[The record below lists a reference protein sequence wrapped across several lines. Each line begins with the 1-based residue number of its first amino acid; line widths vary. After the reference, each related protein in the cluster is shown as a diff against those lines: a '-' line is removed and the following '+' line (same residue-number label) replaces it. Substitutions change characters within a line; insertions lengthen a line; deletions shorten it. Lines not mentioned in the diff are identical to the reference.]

1 MNSKGGIRITTFNV
15 EYHYNTCLKML
26 QTQYYYNL
34 IDAIAYLVAA
44 IIPAYFILKSR
55 KSINNNDNNN
65 YFRKLTMV
73 LVGFILIQVFYHIAA
88 IIGFRLLAKGFLEP
102 LSMTTLLFFGVI
114 YFIKTWKIKK
124 QQQGQQQQEELK
136 T

>member
-1 MNSKGGIRITTFNV
+1 
-15 EYHYNTCLKML
+15 ML
-26 QTQYYYNL
+26 QNQYYNL
-34 IDAIAYLVAA
+34 IDAIVYLIAA

-55 KSINNNDNNN
+55 KSINNNND
-65 YFRKLTMV
+65 FRKLTMV

-102 LSMTTLLFFGVI
+102 LSMAALLFFGVI
-114 YFIKTWKIKK
+114 YLISTWKIKK
-124 QQQGQQQQEELK
+124 QQRQELK

>member
-1 MNSKGGIRITTFNV
+1 
-15 EYHYNTCLKML
+15 ML
-26 QTQYYYNL
+26 QNQYYNL
-34 IDAIAYLVAA
+34 IDAIAYLIAA

-55 KSINNNDNNN
+55 KSINNNND
-65 YFRKLTMV
+65 FRKLTMV

-102 LSMTTLLFFGVI
+102 LSMAALLFFGAI
-114 YFIKTWKIKK
+114 YLISTGKIKK
-124 QQQGQQQQEELK
+124 QRQQQELK

>member
-1 MNSKGGIRITTFNV
+1 
-15 EYHYNTCLKML
+15 ML

-34 IDAIAYLVAA
+34 IDAIVYLIAA

-55 KSINNNDNNN
+55 NSIDNNDNNN

-73 LVGFILIQVFYHIAA
+73 LVGFILVQVFYHIAA

-102 LSMTTLLFFGVI
+102 LSMAALLFFGVI
-114 YFIKTWKIKK
+114 YLASTWKIK
-124 QQQGQQQQEELK
+124 QQQQEELK

>member
-1 MNSKGGIRITTFNV
+1 
-15 EYHYNTCLKML
+15 ML
-26 QTQYYYNL
+26 QTQYYNL
-34 IDAIAYLVAA
+34 IDAIVYFIAA

-55 KSINNNDNNN
+55 NSINNNNND
-65 YFRKLTMV
+65 FRKLTMV

-102 LSMTTLLFFGVI
+102 LSMAALLFFGAI
-114 YFIKTWKIKK
+114 YLISTWKIKK
-124 QQQGQQQQEELK
+124 QRQQQELK

>member
-1 MNSKGGIRITTFNV
+1 
-15 EYHYNTCLKML
+15 ML

-34 IDAIAYLVAA
+34 IDAIVYLVAA

-55 KSINNNDNNN
+55 KSINNNNDNND

-102 LSMTTLLFFGVI
+102 LSMAALFFFGAL